1 MPYGF
6 NEGNEEDKD
15 EYFSRPSI
23 QSAEKDLIS
32 IAGCRQVEGPLG

>member
-1 MPYGF
+1 MPYSF
-6 NEGNEEDKD
+6 NWGKEEDKG